1 MNSRWRRYIRSQDG
15 FTLVEV
21 IIASAITVI
30 VMTGLTSVVL
40 TSMRAFNTASSR
52 VEASNQIRN
61 FELRANDDFAHGGM
75 PAGSCPCTTAPIV
88 LAGQEAS
95 NSNTP
100 VPGPYT
106 VTYTWDG
113 SASLDR
119 WVGSSSTRLATNV
132 TAFSWNQAGRSV
144 VVSMTVTVKGYSQSQ
159 TFRFYPRLNP

>member
-1 MNSRWRRYIRSQDG
+1 MNSKLRRYVRSQDG
-15 FTLVEV
+15 FTLIEV

-52 VEASNQIRN
+52 VEASDQIRS
-61 FELRANDDFAHGGM
+61 FELRANDDFARGGM
-75 PAGSCPCTTAPIV
+75 PAGSCPCTTTPIV
-88 LAGQEAS
+88 LTGLQAS
-95 NSNTP
+95 NSAPP

-113 SASLDR
+113 SAFLDR
-119 WVGSSSTRLATNV
+119 YVGSSSTRLATNV

-144 VVSMTVTVKGYSQSQ
+144 VVSMTVTVKGYSESQ